1 MPQIKGFE
9 LVGEFIGDDFGRGTE
24 CNDEDCALGLFA
36 GFFDDQIAFFKG
48 IFGRANDSFDAGCV
62 VEKIVSDSE
71 TGKFPFRKLF
81 KTPIS
86 ERWGKQIC
94 LNE

>member
-1 MPQIKGFE
+1 MWN
-9 LVGEFIGDDFGRGTE
+9 FIVK
-24 CNDEDCALGLFA
+24 AL
-36 GFFDDQIAFFKG
+36 K
-48 IFGRANDSFDAGCV
+48 DAL
-62 VEKIVSDSE
+62 
-71 TGKFPFRKLF
+71 RKLF

>member
-1 MPQIKGFE
+1 MHKAQNYFSLNAKYE
-9 LVGEFIGDDFGRGTE
+9 
-24 CNDEDCALGLFA
+24 A
-36 GFFDDQIAFFKG
+36 
-48 IFGRANDSFDAGCV
+48 
-62 VEKIVSDSE
+62 SE
-71 TGKFPFRKLF
+71 TVVDRRPQHCRLSCGKQLRHRGANARLQLFKNGIFRKLF

>member
-1 MPQIKGFE
+1 M
-9 LVGEFIGDDFGRGTE
+9 
-24 CNDEDCALGLFA
+24 
-36 GFFDDQIAFFKG
+36 
-48 IFGRANDSFDAGCV
+48 SF
-62 VEKIVSDSE
+62 SDPVRIIDHIP
-71 TGKFPFRKLF
+71 KDFRKLF

>member
-1 MPQIKGFE
+1 MQRSDFEIMAPAGSRETLAAALQAGADSVYFGIGALNMRAHSAGGFT
-9 LVGEFIGDDFGRGTE
+9 IDD
-24 CNDEDCALGLFA
+24 L
-36 GFFDDQIAFFKG
+36 
-48 IFGRANDSFDAGCV
+48 
-62 VEKIVSDSE
+62 
-71 TGKFPFRKLF
+71 RKLF